1 MTLKPQFFLV
11 RPGAEQITS
20 TGQILVQPATAVPL
34 IPADLLPEWLEVI
47 GVPRSLSPDETKEMG
62 NLGVF
67 HAETKTY
74 KLRFA
79 PVTGD
84 EACASDESTV
94 RTSVT
99 QPGTASMEPSSPSLN
114 EPDKNKPTTSTS
126 TSSPNSKSKLK
137 PAQGLSSSRHN
148 PNNQQQQQQPAQPVP
163 VPTFPPP
170 KEVSP
175 APNTTTTS
183 SPCRHWCHHGVC
195 RWGLACHYEHSM
207 PTTPAGLAE
216 VGLSRVPDW
225 WLQARGLMP
234 MPPEVLRAVD
244 ASSGRRS
251 AKKMV
256 VNVKKK
262 QKLKSRVMKRGDVQE
277 RHHDEASEAEDEY
290 EEDEELEDD
299 GIRPELKRGM
309 EEILIDLD

>member
-20 TGQILVQPATAVPL
+20 TGQILVQSATAVPL

-79 PVTGD
+79 PITED
-84 EACASDESTV
+84 EACAREKSPA
-94 RTSVT
+94 RPSV
-99 QPGTASMEPSSPSLN
+99 EPSSSSVK
-114 EPDKNKPTTSTS
+114 ESDKNKPTTSTS
-126 TSSPNSKSKLK
+126 SPGSKSKLK

-148 PNNQQQQQQPAQPVP
+148 PNNQQQQQQQSTQPVQAP
-163 VPTFPPP
+163 PPAPP
-170 KEVSP
+170 KETSP
-175 APNTTTTS
+175 SPNTTTP

-216 VGLSRVPDW
+216 VGLLRVPDW

-256 VNVKKK
+256 VNMKKK
-262 QKLKSRVMKRGDVQE
+262 QKFKKGIVKRGDGQG
-277 RHHDEASEAEDEY
+277 RHHNEASEAEDEY
-290 EEDEELEDD
+290 EEDEEFEDD
-299 GIRPELKRGM
+299 EIRPELKRGM